1 MTQPRS
7 TRSPLLSWT
16 ILVPVGAVI
25 ALGLAWGRTLP
36 PLLVGIVTV
45 LLAGAVLAAVHHAEV
60 VAHRVGEPYGSLVL
74 AVAITV
80 IEVALIVTVMMSGGG
95 AAETL
100 ARDTV
105 FAAVIITCNG
115 IVGLSIVVG
124 TRGKSVVSFNA
135 EGARAALATV
145 ATLSTLG
152 MVVPTFTTS
161 TPGPEFSPPQLA
173 FAAVTALTLYGLFV
187 ALQTGRH
194 RDYFLPVMAGVV
206 ADSEQHAAPPS
217 TRATLASFI
226 LLVVAL
232 VAVVG
237 SAKLVSPTIER
248 AVSAAGLPL
257 SVVGVIIALL
267 IVLPETLAAVRAAQL
282 GRMQISLNLAF
293 GSAMASIGLTIP
305 TIAVASIWLPV
316 RLHLGLDGTHIVLLA
331 LTCLVA
337 VLTVVP
343 GRPRF
348 SRRACTWHSSP
359 PTCSSPSARERL
371 RPPHRSETGAGGR
384 GTPPGP
390 WAKSSGDTGGC

>member
-1 MTQPRS
+1 MRAPYV
-7 TRSPLLSWT
+7 SWT
-16 ILVPVGAVI
+16 AVAPVLAVVML
-25 ALGLAWGRTLP
+25 AVAWGRDLP
-36 PLLVGIVTV
+36 VAMVGLVTV

-74 AVAITV
+74 AVAVTV
-80 IEVALIVTVMMSGGG
+80 IEVALIVTLMVSGGG

-124 TRGKSVVSFNA
+124 TRGASVVSFNA
-135 EGARAALATV
+135 EGARAALATL
-145 ATLSTLG
+145 ATLG
-152 MVVPTFTTS
+152 MVVPTFTTT

-173 FAAVTALTLYGLFV
+173 FAAVTALILYGLFV

-194 RDYFLPVMAGVV
+194 RDYFLPVMPDGVV

-217 TRATLASFI
+217 ASATFTSFV
-226 LLVVAL
+226 LLLVAL

-237 SAKLVSPTIER
+237 NAKLVSPTIER
-248 AVSAAGLPL
+248 AVSSAGLPL

-267 IVLPETLAAVRAAQL
+267 ILLPETLAAVRAAQQ

-305 TIAVASIWLPV
+305 TIAVASIWLPGP
-316 RLHLGLDGTHIVLLA
+316 LHLGLNGTDIVLLA
-331 LTCLVA
+331 LTCVVA

-343 GRPRF
+343 GRATLLQAGVHLALLAAYF
-348 SRRACTWHSSP
+348 LLVVSP
-359 PTCSSPSARERL
+359 
-371 RPPHRSETGAGGR
+371 
-384 GTPPGP
+384 
-390 WAKSSGDTGGC
+390 